1 MMTLQKKLPFS
12 SPTRKILISD
22 SVGSDLSTEKARNR
36 RINHAYVESILNR
49 VIIKHESHYY
59 KTESQ

>member
-1 MMTLQKKLPFS
+1 MMTFQKKLPFS

-22 SVGSDLSTEKARNR
+22 SIGSDLLTEKAKNR
-36 RINHAYVESILNR
+36 PINHAYVESILNR
-49 VIIKHESHYY
+49 IIIKHESHYY

>member
-1 MMTLQKKLPFS
+1 MMTFQKKLHFS

-36 RINHAYVESILNR
+36 RINHAYVESILNCI
-49 VIIKHESHYY
+49 IIKQSLNENDIG
-59 KTESQ
+59 